1 MRMAGES
8 ALLTDL
14 YELAMLEVYFLKGM
28 NDSAVFEFFVRQLPP
43 ERNFLMSA
51 GLEQVVDYLAKL
63 RFDDADLA
71 WLRASGRFD
80 AAFVESLSQ
89 LHFTG
94 DVDAMPEGTIFFA
107 EEPVLRVR
115 ARLSEAQVIESRLL
129 NLLHYQTLVA
139 SKAARM
145 RIAAPR
151 AQLIDFGM
159 RRAHGAEAAVLSAR
173 ASYLAGFDGTATT
186 IAAPM
191 FGIPVFGTMA
201 HSFVQAHDHE
211 SEAFEAFARAFPDNA
226 VLLIDTYDT
235 EAAAHQVVQ
244 LARLLREQGNI
255 RIRAVRID
263 SGDPDVMSRRVRH
276 ILDAG
281 QCGEVGIFV
290 SSNLDE
296 FALSALVDAGAPID
310 GFGVGT
316 RMNTSNDAP
325 FLDCAYKLVEYA
337 GHACRKRSTGKQYW
351 PGAKQAWRR
360 YGEDGA
366 MSGDTLS
373 PQAQSLPGEA
383 MLAPVMRGGA
393 LLAALPSLAEV
404 RSRAARQ
411 IAALPAP
418 LRSLR
423 QAPAYPVAVSDAL
436 RELARQVDARQGRL
450 AQLDRARWGA
460 AGLHYGPTGASG
472 SEGTPLSGWISR
484 LP

>member
-1 MRMAGES
+1 MRTCSES

-14 YELAMLEVYFLKGM
+14 YEIAMLQVYFQRSM
-28 NDSAVFEFFVRQLPP
+28 NETAVFEFFVRRLPP
-43 ERNFLMSA
+43 ERHFLMSA
-51 GLEQVVDYLAKL
+51 GLEQVVDYLGKL
-63 RFDDADLA
+63 RFDEDELA

-80 AAFVESLSQ
+80 AAFVDSLSQ
-89 LHFTG
+89 LRFTG
-94 DVDAMPEGTIFFA
+94 DVDALPEGTVFFA

-115 ARLSEAQVIESRLL
+115 ARLCEAQFIESRLM

-145 RIAAPR
+145 RIAAPK

-186 IAAPM
+186 MAAPL

-201 HSFVQAHDHE
+201 HSFVQVHDDE
-211 SEAFEAFARAFPDNA
+211 SAAFESFARAFPDNV

-244 LARLLREQGNI
+244 LARCLRQQGDI

-263 SGDPDVMSRRVRH
+263 SGEPDATSRRVRQ

-281 QCGEVGIFV
+281 QCEQVGIFV

-296 FALSALVDAGAPID
+296 YALSALVEAGAPIN

-325 FLDCAYKLVEYA
+325 YLDCAYKLVEYA
-337 GHACRKRSTGKQYW
+337 GRPTRKRSAGKQYW
-351 PGAKQAWRR
+351 PGAKQVFRR
-360 YGEDGA
+360 IGEDGV

-373 PQAQSLPGEA
+373 PLAESLPGMA
-383 MLAPVMRGGA
+383 MLTPVMRGGV
-393 LLAALPSLAEV
+393 LLASLPSLAAI
-404 RSRAARQ
+404 RANAASQ
-411 IAALPAP
+411 IAALPAS

-423 QAPAYPVAVSDAL
+423 QAAEYPLAVADTL
-436 RELARQVDARQGRL
+436 RELADRVDARQVRR
-450 AQLDRARWGA
+450 ARLDRARRGA
-460 AGLHYGPTGASG
+460 AGSPYGPTGASG
-472 SEGTPLSGWISR
+472 SDGTPLSGWISR